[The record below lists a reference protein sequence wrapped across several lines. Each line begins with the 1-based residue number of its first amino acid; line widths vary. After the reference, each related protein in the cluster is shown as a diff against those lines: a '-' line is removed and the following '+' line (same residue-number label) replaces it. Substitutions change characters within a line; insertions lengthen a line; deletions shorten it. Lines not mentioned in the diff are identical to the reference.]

1 MARPTI
7 PRAASAGGNDRDAGR
22 ARGAFVMSALT
33 QLDFNAS
40 RRSADQL
47 DFASVNAAALAALPD
62 LLGRWLP
69 DGRRQGAEWV
79 ATNPTRADRRRG
91 SFSVNIRTGR
101 WADFATGDRGGD
113 VVSLAAYLHGL
124 RQSEAARKLA
134 AMLGLG
140 R

>member
-1 MARPTI
+1 MTALVFDVNDARRT
-7 PRAASAGGNDRDAGR
+7 SGD
-22 ARGAFVMSALT
+22 V
-33 QLDFNAS
+33 DFQ
-40 RRSADQL
+40 R
-47 DFASVNAAALAALPD
+47 VNAAALAALPD

-79 ATNPTRADRRRG
+79 ATNPTRGDRRRG
-91 SFSVNIRTGR
+91 SFSVNMRTGR

-113 VVSLAAYLHGL
+113 VVSLAAYLHRL
-124 RQSEAARKLA
+124 RQGEAARKLA

>member
-1 MARPTI
+1 
-7 PRAASAGGNDRDAGR
+7 
-22 ARGAFVMSALT
+22 MSAVIP
-33 QLDFNAS
+33 LDFNAS
-40 RRSADQL
+40 HRFADQI

-91 SFSVNIRTGR
+91 SFSVNMRTGR
-101 WADFATGDRGGD
+101 WADIATGDRGGD
-113 VVSLAAYLHGL
+113 VVSLAAYLHRLNQG
-124 RQSEAARKLA
+124 EAARKLA

>member
-1 MARPTI
+1 
-7 PRAASAGGNDRDAGR
+7 
-22 ARGAFVMSALT
+22 MSAL
-33 QLDFNAS
+33 DFTS
-40 RRSADQL
+40 WHRSADQV
-47 DFASVNAAALAALPD
+47 DFASVNAAALEALPG
-62 LLGRWLP
+62 LLDRWLP

-91 SFSVNIRTGR
+91 SFSVNTRTGR

-124 RQSEAARKLA
+124 NQGEAARKLA